1 MTTWSPSVTATVTQG
16 RTLSRWMSRTWPAP
30 WLRLR
35 APTWLAWR
43 CPACACAAEANRPGA
58 AQSTSVSQSWQIKWA
73 VSSEYDQDLGSL
85 YSGVMNVWMRLRSWL
100 ALCAYWGS
108 GISEATSG
116 CDNGQYERN
125 DQMWT
130 RVTEDLIDHCSMRL
144 ILTKDM
150 YCTLCILSIEISD
163 NFQEVFNPSKD
174 HKNLFRG

>member
-1 MTTWSPSVTATVTQG
+1 MVTISHSNSDPGEDPVTLDVTNMTGPVTPAPGSYVTSVT
-16 RTLSRWMSRTWPAP
+16 
-30 WLRLR
+30 
-35 APTWLAWR
+35 
-43 CPACACAAEANRPGA
+43 
-58 AQSTSVSQSWQIKWA
+58 
-73 VSSEYDQDLGSL
+73 VSSMCLCCRGQQARRCSVNIGESELRNKMGSEL
-85 YSGVMNVWMRLRSWL
+85 RISPGLRTSGVMNVWMRLRSWL

-150 YCTLCILSIEISD
+150 YCTLCVLGIEISD